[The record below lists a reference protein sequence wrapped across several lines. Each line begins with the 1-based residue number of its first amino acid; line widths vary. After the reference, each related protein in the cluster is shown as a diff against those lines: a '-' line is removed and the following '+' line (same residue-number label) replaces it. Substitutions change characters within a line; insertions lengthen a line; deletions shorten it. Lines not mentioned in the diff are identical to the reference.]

1 MQSEKS
7 IEIDGR
13 IGCAPPRLRN
23 RNRRPHAIV
32 IRLRKRNDDV
42 EPVGRPALK
51 QHHQLLLVRHR
62 RRRHRALQKRRHR
75 AEPNHGDS
83 ALLQKISPRKPQPSH
98 SFAAFMTHV
107 APLITIAAETPAHR
121 APIPPRPPNPRASPD
136 HPASLAPPEDY
147 PTASPASP
155 PLSVLFVPRGT
166 LAPRDPAR
174 LWPRSTYP
182 RRAATRCRCAPRAL
196 CCPPAPT
203 NSLAGSA
210 TLLCSPTRLLCPSTP
225 WAAGIDRAARRCGRS
240 TAPAA
245 SAYPHRRQERAP
257 SIPPA
262 RTAS

>member
-83 ALLQKISPRKPQPSH
+83 ALLQKIPPRKPQPTHALATS
-98 SFAAFMTHV
+98 MTHI
-107 APLITIAAETPAHR
+107 APLITIAAETPAR
-121 APIPPRPPNPRASPD
+121 PAPIPPQLPNPLASPD
-136 HPASLAPPEDY
+136 HPASLALPADY

-155 PLSVLFVPRGT
+155 PLSVLFGRRET

-174 LWPRSTYP
+174 LWPRSTHP
-182 RRAATRCRCAPRAL
+182 RRAATRCRYATRAL
-196 CCPPAPT
+196 CCPPAPAN
-203 NSLAGSA
+203 NSAGSA
-210 TLLCSPTRLLCPSTP
+210 ALPCSPKRPLCPNIP
-225 WAAGIDRAARRCGRS
+225 WAAGTDRGARRCGRS

-245 SAYPHRRQERAP
+245 SAY
-257 SIPPA
+257 
-262 RTAS
+262 

>member
-1 MQSEKS
+1 MQAEKS
-7 IEIDGR
+7 VEIDGC

-23 RNRRPHAIV
+23 RNRRPHSVI

-136 HPASLAPPEDY
+136 HPASPAPPADY

-155 PLSVLFVPRGT
+155 PLSVLFGRRET
-166 LAPRDPAR
+166 FAPRDPAR
-174 LWPRSTYP
+174 LWHRPMP
-182 RRAATRCRCAPRAL
+182 PHRAGTQCRCAIRAP
-196 CCPPAPT
+196 CCPPAPA
-203 NSLAGSA
+203 NSSAGSA
-210 TLLCSPTRLLCPSTP
+210 ALPCSPTRL
-225 WAAGIDRAARRCGRS
+225 
-240 TAPAA
+240 
-245 SAYPHRRQERAP
+245 
-257 SIPPA
+257 
-262 RTAS
+262 